1 MSDNGK
7 SPSGRNEPLLRL
19 DEYLPYKLNVLAE
32 TVREPLSRHYADRH
46 GIGLP
51 EWRVLTVLGQH
62 GTLTAKDIGG
72 IGRMHKTKV
81 SRALAVL
88 EAKGFVARTIN
99 KSDMREAFVSLTDQ
113 GHAVY
118 DTLAESAV
126 TYGERLN
133 AALSSEER
141 AAFEAMLH
149 RLMSH
154 SEELAKEWSRSTRTS
169 PRAAAHDGFER
180 MVGQNRASNGNG
192 SGNGHAR

>member
-180 MVGQNRASNGNG
+180 MVGQRSSNGNG